1 MSHIKLFSSLYLDT
15 VSIKG
20 KARLTT
26 GLLLHIVGTFYGLLR
41 NNLYSTL

>member
-20 KARLTT
+20 KARLTS
-26 GLLLHIVGTFYGLLR
+26 LLLHIVGTFCGLLR